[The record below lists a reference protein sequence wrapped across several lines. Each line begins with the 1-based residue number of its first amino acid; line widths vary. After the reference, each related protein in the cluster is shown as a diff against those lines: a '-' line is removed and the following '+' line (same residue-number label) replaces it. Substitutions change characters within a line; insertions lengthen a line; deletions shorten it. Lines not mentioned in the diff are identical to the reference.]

1 MAPHSPARTSLGGLW
16 SGWYAEDGFGDA
28 VPMTAWLD
36 DRGGVLAGSALEPDI
51 AGLEPAADL
60 DSALEGLREGTT
72 FVLTKTYREGQGA
85 PPVTVVYEGEADAAF
100 ENLHGIW
107 TVAEDP
113 IQSGPFAWSRAS
125 EPAWEAILRRVLT
138 PAHLDPADGTGA

>member
-1 MAPHSPARTSLGGLW
+1 MHSEGAEGQPKEQGKVRWCKCARIRACCVACLLW
-16 SGWYAEDGFGDA
+16 GAQA
-28 VPMTAWLD
+28 
-36 DRGGVLAGSALEPDI
+36 
-51 AGLEPAADL
+51 
-60 DSALEGLREGTT
+60 REGTT